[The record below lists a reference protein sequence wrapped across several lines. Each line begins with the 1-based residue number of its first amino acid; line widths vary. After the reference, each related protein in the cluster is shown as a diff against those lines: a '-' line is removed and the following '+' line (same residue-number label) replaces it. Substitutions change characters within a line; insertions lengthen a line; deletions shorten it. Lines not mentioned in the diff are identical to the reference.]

1 MQKCARSW
9 VLKLSSKTKI
19 LSITPDKKNLFKVT
33 TSLGI
38 NFTVPREVLLKK
50 PLIEGSELSKSEID
64 ELRSSKEYFK
74 VRSIALGFLDYK
86 MRSKK
91 ELEFKLLKKG
101 INKKTISKVIEEIE
115 QKGWIDDEKFCL
127 AFSRDQINRNKIG
140 PIALKYKL
148 KEHLDSL
155 SLIEEMLD
163 KIYSKLNIE
172 NIIMKVLVKYPPEKI
187 KKEETL
193 KRKIINRLKR
203 KGHYWQDIDEVL
215 NKYLNS

>member
-1 MQKCARSW
+1 MPRTS
-9 VLKLSSKTKI
+9 KI
-19 LSITPDKKNLFKVT
+19 LSITPYRKNTFKIT

-38 NFTVPREVLLKK
+38 DFRVPEEILLKMS
-50 PLIEGSELSKSEID
+50 LIEGGELSDSDISVLK
-64 ELRSSKEYFK
+64 SSKDYYK
-74 VRSIALGFLDYK
+74 LRNIALKLLGYR

-91 ELEFKLLKKG
+91 ELELRLIKKSN
-101 INKKTISKVIEEIE
+101 NKNTIYKVIEDLEK
-115 QKGWIDDEKFCL
+115 KGWVDDEKFCL
-127 AFSRDQINRNKIG
+127 AFGKDQINRNSIG

-148 KEHLDSL
+148 KEHIDSL
-155 SLIEEMLD
+155 SLIEEMSNR
-163 KIYSKLNIE
+163 IYSELNIE

-215 NKYLNS
+215 NKYLNL